1 LPSRRRTAAGVA
13 ILLVLAAGALGV
25 FVVYVR
31 SGRDVIGSPTV
42 EFLPK
47 DLPARPEQVAATPW
61 PTWGLDSARNR
72 WFPAGPPPPYR
83 VVWRFAGRSL
93 LEFPPALAYGRVF
106 LPTFAGLVV
115 ALDADSGKVLWRHVS
130 GRCAWASPAVANGL
144 VYQTFL
150 LRPPTCDPGR
160 GRAGMLVALDAAS
173 GRVRWRVA
181 LAPTESSPLVS
192 NGLVYVGDWS
202 GRVTAFDARTGARRW
217 SVATGGAVK
226 GSVALA
232 GRRAYVGAYDG
243 RLYGL
248 DARTGRV
255 LWHTSSPSRLGRRG
269 AFYSTPAIAYGR
281 IYLGSTD
288 GSVYSF
294 GAVSGKLRWSHRTG
308 GYVYGSPAVW
318 RGRILVGSYDGRFN
332 ALDAAT
338 GRVRW
343 SFDAGAPISGSA
355 SVLGRIVYFSTLG
368 ERTFGLDAA
377 TGREL
382 WRFPDGKYSPMV
394 TDGRRLYVTGYS
406 HLYALLP
413 R

>member
-1 LPSRRRTAAGVA
+1 
-13 ILLVLAAGALGV
+13 VLAAGVVAEV
-25 FVVYVR
+25 VVYLR
-31 SGRDVIGSPTV
+31 SGRDVIGNSTV
-42 EFLPK
+42 EFQPR
-47 DLPARPEQVAATPW
+47 DLPARPEPVAATPW
-61 PTWGLDSARNR
+61 PTWGLDPARDRSLPASA
-72 WFPAGPPPPYR
+72 PPPYR
-83 VVWRFAGRSL
+83 VRWRFAGRSL

-106 LPTFAGLVV
+106 LPTFAGLLV
-115 ALDADSGKVLWRHVS
+115 ALDADSGKVLWRHAS
-130 GRCAWASPAVANGL
+130 GRCAWASPAVADGL

-150 LRPPTCDPGR
+150 LRPPRCDPAR
-160 GRAGMLVALDAAS
+160 GRAGTLVALDAAS

-181 LAPTESSPLVS
+181 LPPTESSPLVWH
-192 NGLVYVGDWS
+192 GLVYVGDWS
-202 GRVTAFDARTGARRW
+202 GHVSAFDARTGARRW
-217 SVATGGAVK
+217 SIVTQGPVK
-226 GSVALA
+226 GSVAVA
-232 GRRAYVGAYDG
+232 DGRAYVGAYDG
-243 RLYGL
+243 RLYAL

-255 LWHTSSPSRLGRRG
+255 LWRTSSRSRLGRRG

-281 IYLGSTD
+281 VYLGSTD

-318 RGRILVGSYDGRFN
+318 RRRILVGSYDGRFY

-343 SFDAGAPISGSA
+343 SFAGGAPISGSA
-355 SVLGRIVYFSTLG
+355 SVLGRIVYLSTLG

-377 TGREL
+377 IGREL

-394 TDGRRLYVTGYS
+394 ADGRRLYLTGYS

>member
-1 LPSRRRTAAGVA
+1 LLSRRRAGAAITV
-13 ILLVLAAGALGV
+13 LVLIVGAVAA
-25 FVVYVR
+25 VVVHLR

-42 EFLPK
+42 EFLPR
-47 DLPARPEQVAATPW
+47 DLPARPNPVAATPW
-61 PTWGLDSARNR
+61 PTWGLDPARDR
-72 WFPAGPPPPYR
+72 WLPAGAPPPYR
-83 VVWRFAGRSL
+83 IHWRFAGRSL
-93 LEFPPALAYGRVF
+93 LEFPPTLAYGRVF
-106 LPTFAGLVV
+106 LPTFAGLLV
-115 ALDADSGKVLWRHVS
+115 ALDADSGKVIWRHVS
-130 GRCAWASPAVANGL
+130 GRCAWASPAVADGL

-160 GRAGMLVALDAAS
+160 GRAGTLVALDAAS

-181 LAPTESSPLVS
+181 LAPTESSPLVWH
-192 NGLVYVGDWS
+192 GLVYVGDWS
-202 GRVTAFDARTGARRW
+202 GRVSAFDARTGARRW
-217 SVATGGAVK
+217 SVVTDGAVK
-226 GSVALA
+226 GSVAVA
-232 GRRAYVGAYDG
+232 DGRAYVGAYDG
-243 RLYGL
+243 RLYAL

-255 LWHTSSPSRLGRRG
+255 LWRTSSRSRLGTRG

-281 IYLGSTD
+281 VYLGSTD

-294 GAVSGKLRWSHRTG
+294 GAVSGKLRWAHRTG

-318 RGRILVGSYDGRFN
+318 RRRILVGSYDGRFD

-377 TGREL
+377 TGGEL

-394 TDGRRLYVTGYS
+394 ADGRRLYVTGYA

>member
-1 LPSRRRTAAGVA
+1 MSSRRRTAAAAAVVVLASGVA
-13 ILLVLAAGALGV
+13 AG
-25 FVVYVR
+25 VVAYQR
-31 SGRDVIGSPTV
+31 AGRDVIGSPTL
-42 EFLPK
+42 EFLPR
-47 DLPARPEQVAATPW
+47 DLPARPEPVAATPW
-61 PTWGLDSARNR
+61 PTWGLDPARDR
-72 WFPAGPPPPYR
+72 WLPAGSPPPYR
-83 VVWRFAGRSL
+83 VQWRFAGRSL

-106 LPTFAGLVV
+106 LPTFAGLLV
-115 ALDADSGKVLWRHVS
+115 ALDAESGKVLWRHAS
-130 GRCAWASPAVANGL
+130 GRCAWASPAVAGGF

-150 LRPPTCDPGR
+150 LRPPKCDPEH
-160 GRAGMLVALDAAS
+160 GRAGTLVALDAES
-173 GRVRWRVA
+173 GRVRWHVA
-181 LAPTESSPLVS
+181 LPPTESSPLVS
-192 NGLVYVGDWS
+192 DGLVYIGDWS
-202 GRVTAFDARTGARRW
+202 GRVSAFDARTGARRW
-217 SVATGGAVK
+217 SVLTDGAVK
-226 GSVALA
+226 GSVAVA
-232 GRRAYVGAYDG
+232 GGRAYVGAYDG
-243 RLYGL
+243 RLYAL
-248 DARTGRV
+248 DAQTGRA
-255 LWHTSSPSRLGRRG
+255 LWRSSSRSRLGRRG

-281 IYLGSTD
+281 VYLGSTD

-318 RGRILVGSYDGRFN
+318 RQRILVGSYDGRFI

-368 ERTFGLDAA
+368 EQTFGLDAA
-377 TGREL
+377 TGRVL